1 MTPLCITAQLR
12 GPVSMSRP
20 IALDSLLA
28 WALVQRLNVAPDEH
42 VEITIP
48 VEMEPG
54 RRFHLCS
61 HSIGDVEEMDMR
73 HINRRPI
80 VEQAQMLAA
89 DNVRTI
95 NTVNGPSKGR
105 RFPTEVAFMRGDVLR
120 WYCIGDAPEI
130 CELLRGITHV
140 GGRRSVGVGAVISWS
155 VDECETWEGFP
166 VARDGVAL
174 RPLPSDTPDV
184 SGELEMGRLT
194 FPYHSG
200 EPSLVMR
207 AVG

>member
-20 IALDSLLA
+20 IAMDALLA
-28 WALVQRLNVAPDEH
+28 WAFVQRLDVGPDDP
-42 VEITIP
+42 VDITIP
-48 VEMEPG
+48 VAMSECG
-54 RRFHLCS
+54 RFHMCS
-61 HSIGDVEEMDMR
+61 HSVGEVEEMDMR

-80 VEQAQMLAA
+80 VEEAQMLAA

-95 NTVNGPSKGR
+95 NTINGPSKGR

-120 WYCIGDAPEI
+120 WYCIGDAPGI
-130 CELLRGITHV
+130 RELLRGVTHV
-140 GGRRSVGVGAVISWS
+140 GGRRSVGVGAVVSWS
-155 VDECETWEGFP
+155 VDTCVTWESFP

-174 RPLPSDTPDV
+174 RPLPHDTPGAA
-184 SGELEMGRLT
+184 GELETGRLT

-200 EPSLVMR
+200 ETSLVMR
-207 AVG
+207 AAG